1 MPMNEDDRLFLVVR
15 FVAAGGGLIGG
26 AMGGTI
32 LMALL
37 MVFTGSTFGL
47 SNIWPGT
54 VVGAIIG
61 AVLGFLFPRIGK
73 ALIGFFARVQ

>member
-1 MPMNEDDRLFLVVR
+1 MPMNEDDRLFLIVR
-15 FVAAGGGLIGG
+15 FLAAAGGMLGG
-26 AMGGTI
+26 SMSGTI
-32 LMALL
+32 LIVLL

-47 SNIWPGT
+47 ANIWPGT
-54 VVGAIIG
+54 VIGAIVG